1 MKDFDNVYKL
11 FKKKIVSWH
20 NRAFI
25 IFMKYTLNNYKIQL
39 NFVLLYEPKYVNIYN
54 FLINRLETILSISSI
69 NFSIKYYKRI
79 KKFVF
84 EILALYM

>member
-54 FLINRLETILSISSI
+54 FLIKSTRNNFKHIL
-69 NFSIKYYKRI
+69 NQF
-79 KKFVF
+79 FNQ
-84 EILALYM
+84 IL